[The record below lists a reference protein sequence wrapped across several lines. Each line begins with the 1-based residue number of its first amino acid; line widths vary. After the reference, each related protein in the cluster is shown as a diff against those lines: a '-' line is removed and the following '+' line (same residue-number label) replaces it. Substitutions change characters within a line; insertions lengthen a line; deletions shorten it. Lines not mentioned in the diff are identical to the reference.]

1 MKQAKEGRRGR
12 RKKLLTTNI
21 CFVTGIYKWF
31 SMVNTRRQTKFL
43 FPWTNGSTM
52 GLIGKR
58 VSLRNSAVRSTGL
71 KDVVN
76 EREEHE
82 I

>member
-58 VSLRNSAVRSTGL
+58 VRSFPSKFGGAVDGAQRRG
-71 KDVVN
+71 
-76 EREEHE
+76 
-82 I
+82 